1 MAMKSLCRT
10 SLFALAMTLT
20 ASTAIAADPLT
31 GFKSVNVDLP
41 FGDRM
46 FEGPGADVVNNNC
59 LACHSVGMVMTQPL
73 ARHDKSPAE
82 VLGRR
87 LAGEIWFDGDDRTVT
102 NANVNNSWLAPGD
115 TCLAQHKIDGAA
127 HWTPRWRSSNS
138 GFCVSTAAGASC
150 TIAPV
155 SMT

>member
-59 LACHSVGMVMTQPL
+59 LACHSAGMVMTQPPL
-73 ARHDKSPAE
+73 SRQTWEAE
-82 VLGRR
+82 VAKMR
-87 LAGEIWFDGDDRTVT
+87 
-102 NANVNNSWLAPGD
+102 NAYKAPISNEDVNPIVDYLSKLN
-115 TCLAQHKIDGAA
+115 K
-127 HWTPRWRSSNS
+127 
-138 GFCVSTAAGASC
+138 
-150 TIAPV
+150 
-155 SMT
+155 